1 MISTLIIDDEALI
14 RDTLQKMLKR
24 ACPEVLVTCMAANMA
39 DGINA
44 IRQPK
49 PDLVLLDLHLAV
61 KDRNAVNKVFPLY
74 CQMQQDFLSHDQ
86 T

>member
-39 DGINA
+39 DGINP
-44 IRQPK
+44 IRQLK
-49 PDLVLLDLHLAV
+49 SDLVLLDLHLAV
-61 KDRNAVNKVFPLY
+61 KDRGALNKWAKSSYL
-74 CQMQQDFLSHDQ
+74 
-86 T
+86 